1 MTSVPT
7 RAVIGRSPWPDHF
20 AIIGFAAAG
29 GGGSMQAWPAGHY
42 RLDVVIEP
50 GHLTRTV
57 EIVIDAAAAIALA
70 VDRERRTGVLS
81 SP

>member
-1 MTSVPT
+1 MPT

-20 AIIGFAAAG
+20 TIIGFAAAG

-42 RLDVVIEP
+42 RLDVAIEP
-50 GHLTRTV
+50 GHLIRTV
-57 EIVIDAAAAIALA
+57 EVVIERIGTHRLRPRPRVAAP
-70 VDRERRTGVLS
+70 GVLS